1 MMKRFLMTVGLL
13 AVPALA
19 LADSSAGT
27 QTITVQP
34 GQGSPMTVTIAD
46 NTSREAPY
54 NLTGRDASHDTYM
67 RLGQGDLVRVP
78 ATK

>member
-19 LADSSAGT
+19 LADTTGT
-27 QTITVQP
+27 QTITVPQ
-34 GQGSPMTVTIAD
+34 GQGSPMTITIAD

-54 NLTGRDASHDTYM
+54 TLTGHDASQFTYM